1 MITLDWSLH
10 LPVFLGWFFLGLMA
24 ILCFA
29 ASLLRRLN
37 LPLRLFPPASKL
49 LSFDADI
56 LPSHCDASLLICHKY
71 TDQEGKPMCIYSIKD
86 QHQNHYLTYQSV
98 FRISTLR
105 LRGLP
110 ALHSAFKFASSQSS
124 VKLCALV
131 SSLLN
136 SEVPSL
142 EYFLLFSLYTSFQSV
157 NSFFLCS
164 S

>member
-1 MITLDWSLH
+1 MLASSHIGDSFVTCHFSSGSLEVFCFDFNNLEKNPKFFPFSILVLWSLIPSLEVIVFLGGFFPVLFMSGGDSWVITLDWSLH

-71 TDQEGKPMCIYSIKD
+71 TEKGR
-86 QHQNHYLTYQSV
+86 QS
-98 FRISTLR
+98 
-105 LRGLP
+105 P
-110 ALHSAFKFASSQSS
+110 
-124 VKLCALV
+124 
-131 SSLLN
+131 
-136 SEVPSL
+136 
-142 EYFLLFSLYTSFQSV
+142 
-157 NSFFLCS
+157 
-164 S
+164 

>member
-1 MITLDWSLH
+1 M
-10 LPVFLGWFFLGLMA
+10 PVFLGWFFLGLMA

-37 LPLRLFPPASKL
+37 LPLRLFPPAIKL

-56 LPSHCDASLLICHKY
+56 LPSHCDASLLICHKD
-71 TDQEGKPMCIYSIKD
+71 TGKAMCIYGMRD

-110 ALHSAFKFASSQSS
+110 ALHSAFKFAPSQSS